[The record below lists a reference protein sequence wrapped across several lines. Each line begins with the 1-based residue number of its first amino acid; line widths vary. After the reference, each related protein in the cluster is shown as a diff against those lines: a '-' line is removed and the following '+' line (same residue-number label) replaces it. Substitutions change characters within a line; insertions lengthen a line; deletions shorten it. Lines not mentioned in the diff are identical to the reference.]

1 MTQTAL
7 YWRLG
12 GDSRLSGRSGN
23 PGSILHVAV
32 VAKIT
37 SMYSAMWTAACA
49 GMIYVLQLVAWAR
62 TGTWTPIATSDAL
75 RTAGVLPRAHY
86 SMASAIETANQ
97 WPDEPLIYWLSEIPF
112 MAMVLIVAALLFF
125 SSVWIGS

>member
-1 MTQTAL
+1 
-7 YWRLG
+7 
-12 GDSRLSGRSGN
+12 LSGRSGN

-37 SMYSAMWTAACA
+37 SMYSAMWTTACA

-75 RTAGVLPRAHY
+75 RTAGVLQRAHY
-86 SMASAIETANQ
+86 SMASAVETEDR
-97 WPDEPLIYWLSEIPF
+97 WPYDLFIDWLSEFPL

-125 SSVWIGS
+125 SSVWIGSYEKNLRNA

>member
-1 MTQTAL
+1 
-7 YWRLG
+7 
-12 GDSRLSGRSGN
+12 
-23 PGSILHVAV
+23 
-32 VAKIT
+32 
-37 SMYSAMWTAACA
+37 MYSAMWTAACA

-75 RTAGVLPRAHY
+75 RTAGVFPRAHY

-125 SSVWIGS
+125 SSVWIGSYEKNLRKA